1 MIRWARW
8 WTSVVALGLTLCL
21 AQKAYAE
28 SRVLL
33 LEFGGR
39 KGDVLRAK
47 VAQSLED
54 AGHTVVLGTS
64 TSEGTTNADLGRMA
78 KSAKVDV
85 IVDGRVRRHSM
96 RSWSVTLTVHD
107 ADGGAR
113 VGKDVRF
120 KNSWLPGLSKDL
132 VERSSKKLT
141 ASIKRAGPSSASR
154 GIAESGSADDSAE
167 EEELAEPMS
176 REEPSAAEVVAAVEA
191 GGEDDLFEVDP
202 SVIADDGPE
211 ANTSSKSSGISG
223 GIGVRAGM
231 VHRSLDFSDD
241 IYQRLRT
248 QTANIWV
255 YQVSAEVYP
264 FEQPVGDKLGI
275 IASYQGVFSGNVK
288 DSDFGG
294 NFPVV
299 FSELFGG
306 LRGRYPVGAHR
317 VGLDLTFGQMRS
329 GLEDPEGRADIP
341 EISYTVLRTSLD
353 VDFNL
358 GAVHALAS
366 AGFRLPLGYG
376 QASTADWF
384 PRIGGY
390 GIEAS
395 GGLEYPLS
403 KNVSLAV
410 TGELRRYLL
419 EMNSEPEDAR
429 VGRAEVAGGAVDL
442 YSAVYFGMTFRL

>member
-1 MIRWARW
+1 
-8 WTSVVALGLTLCL
+8 
-21 AQKAYAE
+21 
-28 SRVLL
+28 
-33 LEFGGR
+33 
-39 KGDVLRAK
+39 
-47 VAQSLED
+47 
-54 AGHTVVLGTS
+54 
-64 TSEGTTNADLGRMA
+64 
-78 KSAKVDV
+78 V
-85 IVDGRVRRHSM
+85 IVNGRVRRHSM

-120 KNSWLPGLSKDL
+120 KNSWLPGLSKEL
-132 VERSSKKLT
+132 VDRSSKKLA
-141 ASIKRAGPSSASR
+141 ASIKRAGPAS
-154 GIAESGSADDSAE
+154 ESRASDAAWSADDNGDSEAP
-167 EEELAEPMS
+167 AEPMS
-176 REEPSAAEVVAAVEA
+176 SEEPSAAEIVAAVEG

-202 SVIADDGPE
+202 GVIADDGPE
-211 ANTSSKSSGISG
+211 ANTSAKSSGISG
-223 GIGVRAGM
+223 GVGVRAGM

-294 NFPVV
+294 SFPVV

>member
-8 WTSVVALGLTLCL
+8 WASVVALGLTLCL
-21 AQKAYAE
+21 AQKAYAA

-33 LEFGGR
+33 LEFSGR
-39 KGDVLRAK
+39 KGDVLREK

-54 AGHTVVLGTS
+54 GGYTVVLGTS
-64 TSEGTTNADLGRMA
+64 TSQGASKADLARLA
-78 KSAKVDV
+78 KSAKADV
-85 IVDGRVRRHSM
+85 LVAGRVRRHSM

-107 ADGGAR
+107 ADGGGR

-120 KNSWLPGLSKDL
+120 KNSWLPGLSKELVDL
-132 VERSSKKLT
+132 SSKKLN

-154 GIAESGSADDSAE
+154 GAADESEDEPSEPEAP
-167 EEELAEPMS
+167 AEPMS
-176 REEPSAAEVVAAVEA
+176 SEEPSAAEVVAAVEA

-202 SVIADDGPE
+202 SVIADDGPDAKAGSE
-211 ANTSSKSSGISG
+211 SSGISG
-223 GIGVRAGM
+223 GIGVRAGI

-255 YQVSAEVYP
+255 YQVAAEVYP

-294 NFPVV
+294 SFPVV

-306 LRGRYPVGAHR
+306 LRGRYPVGQHR

-329 GLEDPEGRADIP
+329 GLDDPEKRADIP
-341 EISYTVLRTSLD
+341 EITYTVLRTSLD
-353 VDFNL
+353 VDLDL
-358 GAVHALAS
+358 GVVRALAS

-390 GIEAS
+390 GIEVS
-395 GGLEYPLS
+395 GGLEYPFS
-403 KNVSLAV
+403 KHVSLAV

-429 VGRAEVAGGAVDL
+429 VGVAEVAGGAVDL
-442 YSAVYFGMTFRL
+442 YSALYFGMAFRL